1 MSSPSPGVARAL
13 SIVER
18 SPSSGAAWSQ
28 LGTAF
33 LVDGKAASA
42 VEALSRAVTLQPDLP
57 VAWAHLGLAK
67 RRTGDHIGGLAA
79 LERAAALDPHSAAAW
94 GNLSAALES
103 CGQGDAAVS
112 AAQRAVSLDPTCAG
126 WQATLGTALR
136 SIGRLD
142 SALQAFEAAAQM
154 SPDDVR
160 IPWNRALTLLSAHN
174 FADGFPAYEARL
186 MRPQHKALPGPI
198 WTDGPPPLD
207 GVVVH
212 HEQGFGDTLQWA
224 RFLPALHTRTGRV
237 VVAAPPKLHALLS
250 TVPGVAATVSRDE
263 ARAEGAL
270 VRLGCSAH
278 VGLMSLGALLG
289 ETGDTL
295 AAHLPT
301 FHPDAANV
309 HRWGNRLRDGR
320 PLVALAWQGNPSYE
334 RDHLRSPPLKAF
346 APLLGRRDI
355 RFVSLQKYEGVD
367 QLRHGAGPVRRV
379 EDLGAELDPGPD
391 AFVDTAAVMMVA
403 DLVITS
409 DTSTAHLAG
418 ALGRPTWVVLSTPC
432 DWRWGHHPRR
442 TPWYPSMR
450 LFRQPRPGDWAGLFQ
465 EVAGALDRGIGD
477 RTA

>member
-1 MSSPSPGVARAL
+1 MSSPSRGVARAL
-13 SIVER
+13 SAVEKA
-18 SPSSGAAWSQ
+18 PSSGEAWSQ

-33 LVDGKAASA
+33 LLDGKAASA
-42 VEALSRAVTLQPDLP
+42 VEALTRAVALRPELP

-67 RRTGDHIGGLAA
+67 RRNGDHLGGLAA
-79 LERAAALDPHSAAAW
+79 LERAAALEPHSAAAW

-103 CGQGDAAVS
+103 CGHGAAAVS
-112 AAQRAVSLDPTCAG
+112 AAQRAVSLDPERAG
-126 WQATLGTALR
+126 WHATLGTALR

-142 SALQAFEAAAQM
+142 AALDAFEGAAQR

-174 FADGFPAYEARL
+174 FAEGFPAYEARL
-186 MRPQHKALPGPI
+186 QRPQHRALPAPV
-198 WTDGPPPLD
+198 WTAGPPPVD

-224 RFLPALHTRTGRV
+224 RFLPALHSCTGRV

-250 TVPGVAATVSRDE
+250 TVPGVAATVSREE
-263 ARAEGAL
+263 AREDGAL
-270 VRLGCSAH
+270 ARLGCSAH
-278 VGLMSLGALLG
+278 VGMMSLGALLG

-295 AAHLPT
+295 SVHLPT

-309 HRWGNRLRDGR
+309 DRWRTRLRDGR

-346 APLLGRRDI
+346 APLLDHDGI
-355 RFVSLQKYEGVD
+355 RFVSLQKYEGVE
-367 QLRHGAGPVRRV
+367 QLRQGTGPLRRI
-379 EDLGAELDPGPD
+379 EDLADTLDPGPD

-418 ALGRPTWVVLSTPC
+418 ALGRPTWVLLSTPC
-432 DWRWGHHPRR
+432 DWRWGHHPNR

-450 LFRQPRPGDWAGLFQ
+450 LFRQPRPGDWGGLFR

-477 RTA
+477 PTA